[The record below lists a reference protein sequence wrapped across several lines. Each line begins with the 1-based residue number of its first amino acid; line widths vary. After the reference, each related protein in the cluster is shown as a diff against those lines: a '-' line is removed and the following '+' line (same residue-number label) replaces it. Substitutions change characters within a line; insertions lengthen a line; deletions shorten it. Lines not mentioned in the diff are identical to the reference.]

1 MVNFGCEKWL
11 LNKKGFSRLAP
22 GAFRYCLGRELFHY
36 AICISL
42 DLPNVIHLVLDLQ
55 LSLKTLGDKLRLD
68 VLNIHSS
75 SFSFLLFP
83 SLHLH
88 RGSLERF

>member
-22 GAFRYCLGRELFHY
+22 GAFRYCLGRELSHY

-42 DLPNVIHLVLDLQ
+42 DLPHGIPLVLDLQ
-55 LSLKTLGDKLRLD
+55 LSLENALKVEERERTNADMRRKFILP
-68 VLNIHSS
+68 
-75 SFSFLLFP
+75 LFRFH
-83 SLHLH
+83 SLHL
-88 RGSLERF
+88 SPP

>member
-1 MVNFGCEKWL
+1 MINFGCEKWW
-11 LNKKGFSRLAP
+11 LNKNVFSRLAP

-55 LSLKTLGDKLRLD
+55 LSLKNAGRQITHICVEHSFFFFVVVIVSISAPPQRL
-68 VLNIHSS
+68 
-75 SFSFLLFP
+75 P
-83 SLHLH
+83 
-88 RGSLERF
+88 